1 MITKVEER
9 LCANKRINLN
19 VSSGRKELDWSTK
32 SVIIY
37 FHLHPALGNKDLLK
51 SSQVFSVNPKT
62 LEGWMTKTSMKIK
75 WADMVGDLNFDDVVD
90 SIPKYSSSLK
100 KMM

>member
-1 MITKVEER
+1 MI
-9 LCANKRINLN
+9 IH
-19 VSSGRKELDWSTK
+19 
-32 SVIIY
+32 

-75 WADMVGDLNFDDVVD
+75 WADMVGDLNFDDVVN
-90 SIPKYSSSLK
+90 SIPKYSSSVKLK
-100 KMM
+100 LKNIDAKRKKLNFKRTSG